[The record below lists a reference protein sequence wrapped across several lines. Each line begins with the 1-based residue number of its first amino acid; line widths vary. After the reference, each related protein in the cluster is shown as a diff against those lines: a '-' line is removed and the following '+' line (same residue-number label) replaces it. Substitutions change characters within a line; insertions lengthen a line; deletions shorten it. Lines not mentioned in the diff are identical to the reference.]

1 MLHCGGDGWNESIGK
16 ERMVDYRFLAKTTG
30 PSISILITDIVFLTE
45 MQKRANPSKWIC
57 PLSEEEYNH
66 GGLTTLKYILMSSKL
81 HHTQINHIDI
91 IKTKC
96 IIIML
101 SKLPSDSKFSGYH
114 PDFRLTEL

>member
-1 MLHCGGDGWNESIGK
+1 
-16 ERMVDYRFLAKTTG
+16 V
-30 PSISILITDIVFLTE
+30 
-45 MQKRANPSKWIC
+45 KWIG
-57 PLSEEEYNH
+57 PLSEEEYNY

>member
-1 MLHCGGDGWNESIGK
+1 MQITCQYNRFKHFNSQYI
-16 ERMVDYRFLAKTTG
+16 YRICYKNAK
-30 PSISILITDIVFLTE
+30 
-45 MQKRANPSKWIC
+45 KANPVERIC